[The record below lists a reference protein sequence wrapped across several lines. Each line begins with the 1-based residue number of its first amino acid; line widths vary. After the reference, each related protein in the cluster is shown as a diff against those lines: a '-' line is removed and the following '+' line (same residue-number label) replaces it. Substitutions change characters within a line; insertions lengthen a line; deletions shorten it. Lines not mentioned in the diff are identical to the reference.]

1 MYHQELISSPLWRMT
16 MYLRR
21 FVSSIILLSLSQ
33 SWSQLR
39 LDVLESDSLPEVRPY
54 IPGTPLSPASPM
66 TLPYPITLSA
76 VQKIDFY
83 MPRQA
88 FNLIG
93 MFKNPM
99 MMMML
104 VGGALVFAMPYIMV
118 SPSHYLSYSD
128 MV

>member
-1 MYHQELISSPLWRMT
+1 
-16 MYLRR
+16 
-21 FVSSIILLSLSQ
+21 
-33 SWSQLR
+33 
-39 LDVLESDSLPEVRPY
+39 
-54 IPGTPLSPASPM
+54 M

-104 VGGALVFAMPYIMV
+104 VGGALVFAMPYIMKNMDPEV
-118 SPSHYLSYSD
+118 LQDFEKRQAKITNIQSSLQSGDLKSGLSALMAVGDEDATAASGKQTPETKQPSGVRHRNGKNKKR
-128 MV
+128 